1 MIFSITLPE
10 HEAPR
15 TASQSYTFTASDC
28 METSDVCWRSV
39 YHSVSDQELT
49 LIGQI
54 SKSAVWKSRLK
65 TLWCLQWKQR
75 TPGGDVRDSFSHICK
90 WTTDNNLI
98 NDNNYHLQPNNSFV
112 FNAAKFFSLFFFFY
126 FTWRTAFT
134 NSTRCCKGR
143 KHNIFTTKDGV
154 TLQSRASSAV
164 PLCFKQLT
172 AHCWSRLAA
181 NIWFSFTSRHW
192 NTLLARQFVNLNCMA
207 VDSLAVELKKRKK
220 ITLVPWTTCTST
232 PNQWLSYS
240 IEMSVVLGVA
250 GLFALR

>member
-112 FNAAKFFSLFFFFY
+112 FNAAKFFSLFFFF
-126 FTWRTAFT
+126 TSLDELHSQTRHVAVKEENTTSLQPRTVSPCNPERRQLFL
-134 NSTRCCKGR
+134 S
-143 KHNIFTTKDGV
+143 
-154 TLQSRASSAV
+154 ASSNLQLIVGAV
-164 PLCFKQLT
+164 
-172 AHCWSRLAA
+172 
-181 NIWFSFTSRHW
+181 
-192 NTLLARQFVNLNCMA
+192 
-207 VDSLAVELKKRKK
+207 
-220 ITLVPWTTCTST
+220 
-232 PNQWLSYS
+232 
-240 IEMSVVLGVA
+240 
-250 GLFALR
+250 